1 MGRRKTFLEEYGSD
15 SGSSDEDDEIPLPGQ
30 DEAGEFAAGAHRRKR
45 RRTGREA
52 KEAAALGIFGSDSED
67 ERPGRWKE
75 KNLRNKG
82 MGFVSA
88 GQNAE
93 EDEEEDDY
101 DYEEEAR
108 VKAATTLGGGLGFKK
123 ATEEEE
129 DYEEEEEEE
138 RPRLGLGS
146 GLGFKQAT
154 EENYDEEERPRLGL
168 GGRSLGGGLRGFAP
182 SFQPATA
189 EEEDAMEE
197 EEEEEEE
204 EVYQEPERPRLG
216 LGGRA
221 FSKNYRGGLGAPP
234 SGGGSAGA
242 SGAST
247 PLSDAHP
254 GLGFGASS
262 STSKPD
268 IRKSDAGPTFVSP
281 FGKGFVSSLASAQST
296 MPKLNPAAP
305 SYETP
310 IVARPSAFG
319 APDSTAKKGKGRA
332 NQANAIP
339 AANPN
344 SFAAR
349 MMAKMG
355 YKAGEGLGK
364 QGQGRLEPV
373 APKVRPQNVG
383 VGAVREMS
391 EQEKKEARRAAAM
404 RGEVL
409 SDSDSEKERKARRK
423 KKQAGSTGS
432 TPGGTPLRVKRE
444 KTKFRTAEEISAS
457 VKGLEVPSAL
467 KNIIDFTGREQKLL
481 SSASGLMTQV
491 PAADGENM
499 KLAKMA
505 RRDLESFAG
514 EWKGLQDR
522 KAFID
527 KEESRLGAEIDAQVG
542 EMKRLGEMVGI
553 AKALQGLSLQRT
565 TGPEAIEAL
574 VTQLEVLQFE
584 FKNEIESHGLA
595 DLAVAALHPI
605 VSSPPTTCISQ
616 CIMLT
621 CLQFKAELG
630 DWNPL
635 DDPFMYREYFRR
647 LSKILG
653 IRTKEDLE
661 AEYARDGYI
670 ERSKMA
676 TPYESMVINL
686 WLPKVRAAIN
696 NDWDV
701 HKPAPVLSLLDIWS
715 SVLPSFV
722 QANVLSQLI
731 LPKLRAAVSAWN
743 PRLQKKRR
751 TPPPHIWVFQWLPY
765 LGVHMDELLRDM
777 RTKFGVILDTWD
789 LSKGTIDGLEAW
801 REVFGPNKLE
811 QVLIRHLLPRLAVRL
826 RTDFSVNPA
835 DQVLEPLEDV
845 FKWTG
850 FFKPST
856 LGHLM
861 EAEFFPK
868 WLDVLHMWLTARPV
882 LTEVQEWYMF
892 WQDVFPDELRSA
904 PSVKEGFRKGLD
916 MMNDAIDLGDRAAT
930 DLQPPEAGPTRPIR
944 AKEKK
949 PVKKLQV
956 EVQETTFRDVV
967 EDWCAENNLLLV
979 PLRKAHEASGS
990 ALFRITASAS
1000 GAGGVMCYFKGDV
1013 VWCQDR
1019 KNKEL
1024 WEPMGLG
1031 TILERLENSHR

>member
-1 MGRRKTFLEEYGSD
+1 
-15 SGSSDEDDEIPLPGQ
+15 
-30 DEAGEFAAGAHRRKR
+30 
-45 RRTGREA
+45 
-52 KEAAALGIFGSDSED
+52 
-67 ERPGRWKE
+67 
-75 KNLRNKG
+75 
-82 MGFVSA
+82 
-88 GQNAE
+88 
-93 EDEEEDDY
+93 
-101 DYEEEAR
+101 
-108 VKAATTLGGGLGFKK
+108 
-123 ATEEEE
+123 
-129 DYEEEEEEE
+129 
-138 RPRLGLGS
+138 
-146 GLGFKQAT
+146 
-154 EENYDEEERPRLGL
+154 
-168 GGRSLGGGLRGFAP
+168 
-182 SFQPATA
+182 
-189 EEEDAMEE
+189 
-197 EEEEEEE
+197 
-204 EVYQEPERPRLG
+204 
-216 LGGRA
+216 
-221 FSKNYRGGLGAPP
+221 
-234 SGGGSAGA
+234 
-242 SGAST
+242 
-247 PLSDAHP
+247 
-254 GLGFGASS
+254 
-262 STSKPD
+262 
-268 IRKSDAGPTFVSP
+268 
-281 FGKGFVSSLASAQST
+281 
-296 MPKLNPAAP
+296 MPKLNPTAP

-310 IVARPSAFG
+310 VVARPSAFG
-319 APDSTAKKGKGRA
+319 TPDPTAKKGKGRA
-332 NQANAIP
+332 NQANVIP
-339 AANPN
+339 ATNPN
-344 SFAAR
+344 SFAAK

-373 APKVRPQNVG
+373 APKVRPQGVG

-409 SDSDSEKERKARRK
+409 SDSESEKERKARR

-444 KTKFRTAEEISAS
+444 KTKFKTAEEISAS

-481 SSASGLMTQV
+481 SSASRLMTHMPV
-491 PAADGENM
+491 ADSENM
-499 KLAKMA
+499 KIAKMA

-542 EMKRLGEMVGI
+542 ELKRLGEMVDI

-565 TGPEAIEAL
+565 TGSEAIEAL
-574 VTQLEVLQFE
+574 VAQLEVLQFE

-605 VSSPPTTCISQ
+605 
-616 CIMLT
+616 
-621 CLQFKAELG
+621 FKTELV

-635 DDPFMYREYFRR
+635 KDPFMYRDYFRR
-647 LSKILG
+647 LRNILR

-676 TPYESMVINL
+676 TPYESMVVNL

-731 LPKLRAAVSAWN
+731 LPKLRTAVSAWN

-751 TPPPHIWVFQWLPY
+751 TPPPHLWVFQWLPY
-765 LGVHMDELLRDM
+765 LGIHMDELLRDV

-789 LSKGTIDGLEAW
+789 ISKGTIDGLEAW
-801 REVFGPNKLE
+801 REVFGADKLE
-811 QVLIRHLLPRLAVRL
+811 EVLIRHLLPRLAVRL
-826 RTDFSVNPA
+826 RADFSVNPA
-835 DQVLEPLEDV
+835 DQELEPLEDI

-856 LGHLM
+856 LGRLM
-861 EAEFFPK
+861 EVEFFPK
-868 WLDVLHMWLTARPV
+868 WLDVLHMWLTASPV
-882 LTEVQEWYMF
+882 FTEVQEWYMF
-892 WQDVFPDELRSA
+892 WQDVFPGELRSA
-904 PSVKEGFRKGLD
+904 PLVKEGFRKGLD
-916 MMNDAIDLGDRAAT
+916 MVNDAIDLGDRAAT
-930 DLQPPEAGPTRPIR
+930 DLQPPEAGPIRPIR
-944 AKEKK
+944 AEEKKK
-949 PVKKLQV
+949 PVVKKPQV

-979 PLRKAHEASGS
+979 PLRKAHEASGNP
-990 ALFRITASAS
+990 LFRITESAS
-1000 GAGGVMCYFKGDV
+1000 GSGGVVCYFRGDV

-1019 KNKEL
+1019 KNREL
-1024 WEPMGLG
+1024 WEPMGLS
-1031 TILERLENSHR
+1031 TILEQLESMHR